1 MKLSRQLLL
10 LSLLTLMIPWA
21 GYQHL
26 QEMDQLLRDG
36 QSRALLAQAKAVAT
50 ALSNEENLS
59 AWPAQHPTQQQTGF
73 FAPLQQGQLVLD
85 GYDGDWPAWRKG
97 LFYRAGEPG
106 FHARWRL
113 MLQRAEAETFAN
125 RKRLRSPHDRLFA
138 FVEVNKSELSYY
150 HPGKN
155 GLANGDHLLLQSAS
169 QLYAL
174 STSSPGKII
183 ARYRADDQLRI
194 EHRIQGWWRET
205 SKGYQV
211 ELQLP
216 MELLAGRFNLTVV
229 SDQGEQLGL
238 WASDQ
243 QAPRLVH
250 QLESL
255 DQALDKFRQ
264 EGLRLSISGTQG
276 ELLADQQPP
285 AKVSYLDLP
294 NKLHPVKAWIY
305 QRLLQSQQLEVL
317 QDWQRNGWYFGDE
330 ARNALAGRADSRWYQ
345 GEGQLKVRAS
355 APIQGPDGAVLGT
368 VIAEQSND
376 TQASLMN
383 SALLNL
389 LLYSSLGSF
398 LLGAA
403 LLAYASWLGWRIT
416 KLSQAAEQAL
426 DEYGRPKPEQH
437 LLPASDAKDELG
449 DLSRH
454 HHTLL
459 RRLRA
464 YSDYLGSLSSKLSHE
479 LRTPLAVVKTSLDN
493 LQQCE
498 LNEEQNSYNSR
509 ALQGSERLSAILNA
523 MGAASQVEAAIQ
535 SAEKEAFRLDQL
547 LGDLAMAY
555 RDTFANRCQV
565 ELELDDQAE
574 IHYWGAPELLAQA
587 LDKLIENAVDF
598 CPQGGRITLS
608 LTDSPAAYRLEVE
621 NDGPLLPD
629 LLSEQL
635 FDSLVSVRE
644 KTDSERPHLGLGLR
658 IVQLIVEFHQA
669 KVHAKN
675 RADLGGVRFTIMLPK
690 GLNRGIPGSAGEVLP

>member
-36 QSRALLAQAKAVAT
+36 QSRALLAQARAVAT
-50 ALSNEENLS
+50 ALSNEEHLS
-59 AWPAQHPTQQQTGF
+59 VWPEPKASNRQSGF

-85 GYDGDWPAWRKG
+85 GYDGDWPAWRHG
-97 LFYRAGEPG
+97 PFYQAGQDDY
-106 FHARWRL
+106 HARWRL
-113 MLQRAEAETFAN
+113 MIQRAEAETFAN
-125 RKRLRSPHDRLFA
+125 RKRLRSPHDRLFV
-138 FVEVNKSELSYY
+138 FVEVTKSELSYY
-150 HPGKN
+150 HPGKH

-169 QLYAL
+169 QTYAL

-183 ARYRADDQLRI
+183 ARYRSGEHILV
-194 EHRIQGWWRET
+194 EHRLQGWWRET

-216 MELLAGRFNLTVV
+216 LDLLDDRFNLTVV

-238 WASDQ
+238 WDSEQ
-243 QAPRLVH
+243 QAPRLVY
-250 QLESL
+250 QQESL
-255 DQALDKFRQ
+255 DNALKPFRQ
-264 EGLRLSISGTQG
+264 DGIRLSVSGRQG
-276 ELLADQQPP
+276 ELLADQAPTMLNH
-285 AKVSYLDLP
+285 YLDAP
-294 NKLHPVKAWIY
+294 KRLHPIKAWIY
-305 QRLLQSQQLEVL
+305 QRLLQSQQLERL
-317 QDWQRNGWYFGDE
+317 QDWQRSGWYFGNE
-330 ARNALAGRADSRWYQ
+330 LQSALTGQADHRWYQ
-345 GEGQLKVRAS
+345 GDGQLKVRAS
-355 APIQGPDGAVLGT
+355 APVIGPSGAIQGA

-398 LLGAA
+398 VLGAA

-426 DEYGRPKPEQH
+426 DEYGRPKPEHYLQ
-437 LLPASDAKDELG
+437 PPSEAKDELG

-464 YSDYLGSLSSKLSHE
+464 YSDYLSSLSSKLSHE

-493 LQQCE
+493 LQQCD
-498 LNEEQNSYNSR
+498 LNEEQSSYNSR

-535 SAEKEAFRLDQL
+535 SAEKEPFHLDQL
-547 LGDLAMAY
+547 LRDLALAY
-555 RDTFANRCQV
+555 RDTFAEHCRI
-565 ELELDDQAE
+565 ELELDENRNIPYQ
-574 IHYWGAPELLAQA
+574 GAPELLAQA

-608 LTDSPAAYRLEVE
+608 LSESPSAYRLEVE

-635 FDSLVSVRE
+635 FESLVSVRE
-644 KTDSERPHLGLGLR
+644 KTDRERPHLGLGLR
-658 IVQLIVEFHQA
+658 IVQLIAEFHQA

-675 RADLGGVRFTIMLPK
+675 RADLGGVRFTMVLPK
-690 GLNRGIPGSAGEVLP
+690 GLRRDIATPPNDDLR

>member
-10 LSLLTLMIPWA
+10 LSLLTLIIPWA

-36 QSRALLAQAKAVAT
+36 QSRALLSQAKAVAT
-50 ALSNEENLS
+50 ALGAEENLS
-59 AWPAQHPTQQQTGF
+59 AWPEHKTHAGNMGF
-73 FAPLQQGQLVLD
+73 FAPLQQGQLILD
-85 GYDGDWPAWRKG
+85 GYDGDWPAWRTG
-97 LFYRAGEPG
+97 LFYRAGEAD

-113 MLQRAEAETFAN
+113 MMQRAEAETFAN
-125 RKRLRSPHDRLFA
+125 RKRLRSPHDRLFVFA
-138 FVEVNKSELSYY
+138 EVNKGELSYY

-169 QLYAL
+169 QRYAL

-183 ARYRADDQLRI
+183 ARYQSDEQIRI

-205 SKGYQV
+205 AKGYQV

-216 MELLAGRFNLTVV
+216 LELLGDRFNLTVV
-229 SDQGEQLGL
+229 SAEGEQLSL
-238 WASDQ
+238 WDSEQ
-243 QAPRLVH
+243 QAPWLIH
-250 QLESL
+250 QLDAL
-255 DQALDKFRQ
+255 DEALDKFRQ
-264 EGLRLSISGTQG
+264 DGLRLSISGPQG
-276 ELLADQQPP
+276 ELLADQRP
-285 AKVSYLDLP
+285 APLSQYFDLP

-305 QRLLQSQQLEVL
+305 QRLLQSQQLESL
-317 QDWQRNGWYFGDE
+317 EDWQRSGWYFGSE
-330 ARNALAGRADSRWYQ
+330 LQNALAGQANSRWYQ
-345 GEGQLKVRAS
+345 GDGQLKVRAS
-355 APIQGPDGAVLGT
+355 APVLRSDGTVLGA

-426 DEYGRPKPEQH
+426 DEYGRPKPEQQ

-498 LNEEQNSYNSR
+498 LNEDQSSYNSR

-535 SAEKEAFRLDQL
+535 SAEKEHFRLDQL
-547 LGDLAMAY
+547 LRDLAMAY
-555 RDTFANRCQV
+555 RDTFSEHCRV
-565 ELELDDQAE
+565 ELELDESAN
-574 IHYWGAPELLAQA
+574 IRYWGAPELLAQA

-598 CPQGGRITLS
+598 CPTGGVITLS
-608 LTDSPAAYRLEVE
+608 LSDSPTAYRLEVS

-644 KTDSERPHLGLGLR
+644 KTDSQRPHLGLGLR
-658 IVQLIVEFHQA
+658 IVQLIAEFHLA
-669 KVHAKN
+669 KVNAKN
-675 RADLGGVRFTIMLPK
+675 RADLGGVRFTILLPK
-690 GLNRGIPGSAGEVLP
+690 GPPGDISRGPTGDLY